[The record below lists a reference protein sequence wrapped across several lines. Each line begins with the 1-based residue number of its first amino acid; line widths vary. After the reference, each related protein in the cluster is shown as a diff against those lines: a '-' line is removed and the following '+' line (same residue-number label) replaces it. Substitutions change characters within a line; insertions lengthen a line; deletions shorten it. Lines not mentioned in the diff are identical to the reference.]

1 VSKLQ
6 SSECS
11 RGKGSKRDA
20 IPGFTWALTPSV
32 PRIVGQRIRTP
43 PGRKRRVRKVQG
55 LSRRKVL
62 AGRYQ
67 SPAVAGPGSARWY
80 ELLRNARDCRPTV
93 ARDDRSGS
101 RGRSECELRVGCG
114 NAAQGIEI
122 PDSRSLRDEWCV
134 CAMRGR
140 RVSLSWERAS
150 AAQAA
155 TSTPSG
161 SGGRARHHGHS
172 VRRGAG
178 RQAALRAR
186 PRTSLTRRPRPGRAE
201 PSGARSSRG

>member
-1 VSKLQ
+1 MSKLQ

-20 IPGFTWALTPSV
+20 IPGFTWARPAVSAANCRAAHSHST
-32 PRIVGQRIRTP
+32 
-43 PGRKRRVRKVQG
+43 RKRRVRKVQG
-55 LSRRKVL
+55 LSRRKVYSKPG
-62 AGRYQ
+62 GRR
-67 SPAVAGPGSARWY
+67 PGKSARWY
-80 ELLRNARDCRPTV
+80 ELLRNARDCRPTL

-155 TSTPSG
+155 MSTPSG

-186 PRTSLTRRPRPGRAE
+186 PRTSLTRRPRPGRAG

>member
-1 VSKLQ
+1 MQ
-6 SSECS
+6 SRE
-11 RGKGSKRDA
+11 GFQKGRDSWLHL
-20 IPGFTWALTPSV
+20 GT
-32 PRIVGQRIRTP
+32 
-43 PGRKRRVRKVQG
+43 
-55 LSRRKVL
+55 SRRQCREL
-62 AGRYQ
+62 SGSACALHQEEAGEE
-67 SPAVAGPGSARWY
+67 GPGAEPPSGRRPGKSARWY
-80 ELLRNARDCRPTV
+80 ELLRNARDCRPTL